1 MAREEH
7 KTGDAFLLHRVS
19 RIVNSGFSLE
29 EILGQIVG
37 LAAQVSG
44 CDACLVYLRETE
56 TGDFVLRASQVPRSG
71 LGVLRMKLGEG
82 VTGWVAEHQAPVAL
96 RSQASAVPLV
106 NRSETI
112 GVINIHHREPHE
124 HSEDEI
130 AAIAFIGEQM
140 SSAIAKSMLEG
151 ENARLAERDAER
163 EQERIRLEEEVA

>member
-1 MAREEH
+1 MGQIETFYWIARGFGSRLRSRMDREEQ
-7 KTGDAFLLHRVS
+7 KAGDALLLHRVS

-44 CDACLVYLRETE
+44 CDACLVYLRESE

-82 VTGWVAEHQAPVAL
+82 ITGWVAEHQALVAL
-96 RSQASAVPLV
+96 RSQASTDPRFKGFSTLVEDTYEAFLSVPLV

-130 AAIAFIGEQM
+130 AA
-140 SSAIAKSMLEG
+140 
-151 ENARLAERDAER
+151 
-163 EQERIRLEEEVA
+163 